1 MILFFRI
8 PQNIG
13 SIHEQGMSLLIEVTS
28 LKASD
33 HYVLNDDDNKPQSWK
48 ISKDNQGDRF
58 FINWSTRLNG
68 NREELERIIDWLIE
82 KTTIRLQGKS
92 IPTYRLLC
100 EVILLNLSK
109 SLLQRRWV
117 QIPKSTAAYSKGTV
131 PHQLGFSRRHVID
144 VLEILYD
151 SEAVY
156 EVTGAKYTD
165 DPQLS
170 SFQPTEYFDTQ
181 LVIDALGL
189 EQSFD
194 IDPVRVNGQ
203 EGLLTE
209 REQIEF
215 DQDVK
220 DLTIINNFLK
230 QHSYPLKGPMTRIYT
245 KNVGAAGRIYC
256 DFQALSKRQIPI
268 RQTSLI
274 DGEPIAEIDIIASHP
289 RMAIQ
294 KFHDQ
299 KIANTFYQDV
309 ADELDIFRDK
319 IKKFFQ
325 VALSS
330 SSREKA
336 RGGFKKGTN
345 YDLHDFNAIENWMK
359 TNYPLVP
366 LYQSLSMSF
375 MNHEGTILKAVMLK
389 GVEEGIVVLPI
400 HDAIAVRQSDSQW
413 GEEALKAAWKN
424 LFGTDCCE
432 VKVETY

>member
-1 MILFFRI
+1 M
-8 PQNIG
+8 
-13 SIHEQGMSLLIEVTS
+13 IEVTS

-33 HYVLNDDDNKPQSWK
+33 HYLVNDDDNKPQSWK

-58 FINWSTRLNG
+58 FISWSTRLNG
-68 NREELERIIDWLIE
+68 NREELERVIDWLVE
-82 KTTIRLQGKS
+82 KTTIRLQTKS

-117 QIPKSTAAYSKGTV
+117 QIPKSSAAYAKDTV
-131 PHQLGFSRRHVID
+131 PHQLGFSRRHVVHI
-144 VLEILYD
+144 LKILYQ
-151 SEAVY
+151 SEAIY
-156 EVTGAKYTD
+156 EVTGAKYEQ

-170 SFQPTEYFDTQ
+170 SFQPTEYFNTH
-181 LVIDALGL
+181 LVIDALGC
-189 EQSFD
+189 EESFD

-203 EGLLTE
+203 EGLLTA

-230 QHSYPLKGPMTRIYT
+230 HHTYPLKGPMTRIYA

-256 DFQALSKRQIPI
+256 DFQALSKRQVPI

-294 KFHDQ
+294 KFYDQ
-299 KIANTFYQDV
+299 KIANTFYQDIS
-309 ADELDIFRDK
+309 DELDIFRDK
-319 IKKFFQ
+319 VKKFFQ

-330 SSREKA
+330 TSRDKA

-359 TNYPLVP
+359 DTYPLVP
-366 LYQSLSMSF
+366 LYQSLSIRF
-375 MNHEGTILKAVMLK
+375 MNHEGTMLKEVMLR

-400 HDAIAVRQSDSQW
+400 HDAIAVKQSDIDW
-413 GEEALKAAWKN
+413 GVTALKTAWN
-424 LFGTDCCE
+424 DLFDRDYCE
-432 VKVETY
+432 VKIETF

>member
-1 MILFFRI
+1 MTA
-8 PQNIG
+8 
-13 SIHEQGMSLLIEVTS
+13 VTS
-28 LKASD
+28 LKDSD
-33 HYVLNDDDNKPQSWK
+33 PFLLNDDDNKPQSWK

-58 FINWSTRLNG
+58 FISWSTRLNN
-68 NREELERIIDWLIE
+68 NRDELERAIDWLLE
-82 KTTIRLQGKS
+82 KTTIRLQAKS

-109 SLLQRRWV
+109 SLLQRRWL
-117 QIPKSTAAYSKGTV
+117 QIPKSSAAYAKRTV
-131 PHQLGFSRRHVID
+131 PHQLGFSRRHVVHI
-144 VLEILYD
+144 LKILYQ
-151 SEAVY
+151 SEAIY
-156 EVTGAKYTD
+156 EVTGAKYKQ

-170 SFQPTEYFDTQ
+170 SFQPTEYFNTH
-181 LVIDALGL
+181 LVIDALGC
-189 EQSFD
+189 EESFD

-203 EGLLTE
+203 EGLLTA

-230 QHSYPLKGPMTRIYT
+230 HHTYPLKGPMTRIYA

-256 DFQALSKRQIPI
+256 DFQALSKRQVPI

-294 KFHDQ
+294 KFYDQ
-299 KIANTFYQDV
+299 KIANTFYQDIS
-309 ADELDIFRDK
+309 DELDIFRDK
-319 IKKFFQ
+319 VKKFFQ

-330 SSREKA
+330 TSRDKA

-359 TNYPLVP
+359 DTYPLVP
-366 LYQSLSMSF
+366 LYQSLSIRL
-375 MNHEGTILKAVMLK
+375 MNHEGTMLKEVMLR

-400 HDAIAVRQSDSQW
+400 HDAIAVKQSDIDW
-413 GEEALKAAWKN
+413 GVTALKTAWN
-424 LFGTDCCE
+424 DLFDTDYCE
-432 VKVETY
+432 VKVETF